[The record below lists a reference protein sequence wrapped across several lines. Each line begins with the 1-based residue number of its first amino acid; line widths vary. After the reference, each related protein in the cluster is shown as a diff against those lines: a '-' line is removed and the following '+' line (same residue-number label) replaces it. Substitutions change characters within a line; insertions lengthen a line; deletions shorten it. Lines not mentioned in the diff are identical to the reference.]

1 MDFKKIEDCRK
12 IDVLVLYFIIQYK
25 PKPEINES
33 GESNNNI
40 ISLNIIRW
48 FNFSEIPQF

>member
-1 MDFKKIEDCRK
+1 MDFEKMEDCRK

-33 GESNNNI
+33 GKSNNSI
-40 ISLNIIRW
+40 IGLNIIRR
-48 FNFSEIPQF
+48 F